1 MSALLFR
8 MRVAV
13 LWVAV
18 AVAMSGS
25 MLLYLYVPGA
35 LQEMLAG
42 EMEGATLDD
51 SMSVLLAM
59 VVMIPLLMA
68 GVTLLVSDRANRSV
82 NLIAGLSFGLLV
94 ALVAGSELLAG
105 DIDGH
110 ILMGALAGVLAFL
123 IAMLGLV
130 EPRHRSELG

>member
-130 EPRHRSELG
+130 EPRHRFELG